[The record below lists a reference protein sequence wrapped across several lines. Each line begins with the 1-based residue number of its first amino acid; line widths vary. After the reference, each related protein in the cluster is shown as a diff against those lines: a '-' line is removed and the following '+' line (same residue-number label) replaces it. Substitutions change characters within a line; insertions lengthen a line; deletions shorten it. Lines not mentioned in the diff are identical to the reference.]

1 MQSLIVILLAV
12 VAGAIIFVGLQMRRP
27 EPEPIVQP
35 VTPVQA
41 PTVDMAAII
50 AAVKESIDVKA
61 ISTGVQGA
69 VETKIHEAATK
80 VLQDANDNARKLAEE
95 RLEAQ
100 TASIEQQTKNLMQP
114 FELQMETLK
123 KEVEKLHVHN
133 SEKFGN
139 VDEAVKGL
147 ALQTQALRSV
157 LSSAQG
163 RGNWGER
170 MLEDILA
177 QAGFERG
184 INYEKQEILVEGG
197 RPDYSFFLPENRV
210 LYLDSK
216 FPADNY
222 VKYHEAADENSR
234 NMYRASFLKN
244 VEDRVKELEK
254 RDYVAQSTRSALDY
268 VLLFI
273 PNESVLGFIQQH
285 KPSLIDDAVKK
296 RVVLCSPLTLY
307 AFLGVVRQATDS
319 FHMEQNANEVLSLL
333 ASFTKAWTAYK
344 GYLVNISKGFALMQ
358 NRLKA
363 VTTGKVAGELSKPL
377 QKVDEIVKARSI
389 AVSDETLKEMEK
401 AFEQIEP
408 GQDAPEDD

>member
-1 MQSLIVILLAV
+1 MQILVVILLVAV
-12 VAGAIIFVGLQMRRP
+12 LATLITLAWLLKKSSLGLSGSGLNVDRDTIVDAVNSVINVGAISAS
-27 EPEPIVQP
+27 VQ
-35 VTPVQA
+35 T
-41 PTVDMAAII
+41 
-50 AAVKESIDVKA
+50 S
-61 ISTGVQGA
+61 
-69 VETKIHEAATK
+69 VEAKIHEVAAR
-80 VLQDANDNARKLAEE
+80 VLQDANDSAGRLADE
-95 RLEAQ
+95 RLNRQ
-100 TASIEQQTKNLMQP
+100 SDSLEQQARNLLQP
-114 FELQMETLK
+114 FEQQMANLT
-123 KEVEKLHVHN
+123 KEVEKLHTHN

-147 ALQTQALRSV
+147 ALQTQALRNV

-197 RPDYSFFLPENRV
+197 KPDYSFFLPENRV

-234 NMYRASFLKN
+234 NLHRAAFLRN
-244 VEDRVKELEK
+244 VEERVRELER
-254 RDYVAQSTRSALDY
+254 RDYVSQSNRSALDY

-273 PNESVLGFIQQH
+273 PNEAVLGFIQQH
-285 KPSLIDDAVKK
+285 KPSLIDDAVSR

-319 FHMEQNANEVLSLL
+319 FHMEQNANEILSLL
-333 ASFTKAWTAYK
+333 ASFTKAWNAYK
-344 GYLVNISKGFALMQ
+344 KYLVQINKNFENMQ
-358 NRLKA
+358 KRLKA
-363 VTTGKVAGELSKPL
+363 VTTGRVAGKL
-377 QKVDEIVKARSI
+377 QEPFQKIDEMVRARAI
-389 AVSDETLKEMEK
+389 DVSDDTLKEMEK
-401 AFEQIEP
+401 AYEEIELESDP
-408 GQDAPEDD
+408 TDED

>member
-1 MQSLIVILLAV
+1 MQTLIAILLAV
-12 VAGAIIFVGLQMRRP
+12 VAGAIVFAGLQMRRP
-27 EPEPIVQP
+27 QAPPPVQP
-35 VTPVQA
+35 AAPVQA

-69 VETKIHEAATK
+69 VETKIHEAASK
-80 VLQDANDNARKLAEE
+80 VLQDANDSARKLADE
-95 RLEAQ
+95 RSEAQ
-100 TASIEQQTKNLMQP
+100 AASIEQQTKNLMQP
-114 FELQMETLK
+114 FEQQMETLK
-123 KEVEKLHVHN
+123 REVEKLHLHN

-170 MLEDILA
+170 MLEDILS

-222 VKYHEAADENSR
+222 VKYHEAADENAR
-234 NMYRASFLKN
+234 NMYRAAFLKN

-319 FHMEQNANEVLSLL
+319 FHMEQNANEVLGLL
-333 ASFTKAWTAYK
+333 TSFTKAWTAYK
-344 GYLVNISKGFALMQ
+344 GYLVNINKGFALMQ

-363 VTTGKVAGELSKPL
+363 VTTGKVAGALAKPL
-377 QKVDEIVKARSI
+377 AEIDQIVQNRGI

-401 AFEQIEP
+401 AFDQIEADSDP
-408 GQDAPEDD
+408 LDED